1 MIKLEPGMV
10 VEMED
15 NEKYLVGVF
24 SLGTNCGNVKRFV
37 SISLKDFIV
46 YDAFSI
52 EELFLNKDKIK
63 KIYKDITCKEVIL
76 EIKDS
81 LLDDEEKK
89 YLSAIIRPIKDR
101 VINIEKTKVSRGKK
115 EYCYLSI
122 GVKSIIP
129 KNISEYIL
137 LPCFKKDTMYKK
149 LEYDT
154 KYTLEDLGLNE
165 D

>member
-1 MIKLEPGMV
+1 MIKLKPGMV

-15 NEKYLVGVF
+15 NEKFLVGIF
-24 SLGTNCGNVKRFV
+24 SLGTDCYDVKRFV
-37 SISLKDFIV
+37 SISLKDFIIN
-46 YDAFSI
+46 DEFSI
-52 EELFLNKDKIK
+52 ELLLNKYKIK

-76 EIKDS
+76 EIKES

-101 VINIEKTKVSRGKK
+101 VINIEKTKFSREKK
-115 EYCYLSI
+115 EYCYLTI

-129 KNISEYIL
+129 KEISEYII

>member
-1 MIKLEPGMV
+1 MIKLKPGMV

-15 NEKYLVGVF
+15 NEKFLVGIF
-24 SLGTNCGNVKRFV
+24 SSGTDCYDVKKFV
-37 SISLKDFIV
+37 SISLKDFIIN
-46 YDAFSI
+46 DEFSI
-52 EELFLNKDKIK
+52 ELFLNKYKIK

-76 EIKDS
+76 EIKES

-154 KYTLEDLGLNE
+154 KYTLEDLGLKE

>member
-1 MIKLEPGMV
+1 MIKLKPGMV

-15 NEKYLVGVF
+15 NEKFLVGIF
-24 SLGTNCGNVKRFV
+24 SSGTDCYDVKKIV
-37 SISLKDFIV
+37 SISLKDFIIN
-46 YDAFSI
+46 DEFSI
-52 EELFLNKDKIK
+52 ELFLNKYKIK
-63 KIYKDITCKEVIL
+63 KIYKDITCKKVIL
-76 EIKDS
+76 EIKES

-154 KYTLEDLGLNE
+154 KYTLEDLGLKE